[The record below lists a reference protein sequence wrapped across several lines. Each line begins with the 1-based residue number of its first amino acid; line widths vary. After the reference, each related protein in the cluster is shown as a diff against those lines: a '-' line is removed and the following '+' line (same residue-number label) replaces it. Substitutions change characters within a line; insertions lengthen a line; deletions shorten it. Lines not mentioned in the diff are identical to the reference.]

1 MKSKNYEGI
10 KKEIYKALDE
20 RAGSDINKRL
30 KNMRARVLLNGGTQT
45 QANKLNLLDVIANDK
60 KLIEIYVAIVKDI
73 AIKNSIVV

>member
-30 KNMRARVLLNGGTQT
+30 
-45 QANKLNLLDVIANDK
+45 
-60 KLIEIYVAIVKDI
+60 
-73 AIKNSIVV
+73 